1 MMKTAYLLVLTII
14 VIFVSCKK
22 PYNPPAIASPGSY
35 LVVEGVIN
43 AGSDSTIIK
52 LSNTVQLSSA
62 TTVNPVLNAVVTV
75 ESDQNAVFPLTAAA
89 NGNYVSPGLN
99 LDNSHKYRL
108 SIITNN
114 EQYYSDYV
122 AVLNSPPIDSVFFS
136 VAGNG
141 INIYSTSH
149 DPSNTVKYYRW
160 DYQETWIFH
169 SDYYSFYKSNGDI
182 VIPRNFINDEVYQCW
197 RSDTS
202 STINVGSSANLK
214 SDIISNNPIT
224 FIASNSEK
232 LGAKYSVINSQSAGS
247 SSAYSILVKQYALTG
262 EAYTFWSNLKK
273 NTEQLGSIFDA
284 QPSQIDGNIHSAT
297 HPTEPVI
304 GYISVGTVASQRIF
318 IKNQQIPSTWEPTPL
333 YTACL
338 LDTLYLDYL
347 PPGGTVPINQEDE
360 FFNYDQGLVS
370 YKNRLIPVLA
380 IFNLFGAIVG
390 HTGSTPPC
398 VDCTLRG
405 TNVQPVFWK

>member
-1 MMKTAYLLVLTII
+1 MMKTAYLLVLTIMI
-14 VIFVSCKK
+14 IFVSCKK
-22 PYNPPAIASPGSY
+22 PYNPPAIAAPGSY

-43 AGSDSTIIK
+43 TGSDSTIIK

-75 ESDQNAVFPLTAAA
+75 ESDQNAEFPLTEAG

-108 SIITNN
+108 SIQANG

-122 AVLNSPPIDSVFFS
+122 AVLNSPPIDSVFFA

-202 STINVGSSANLK
+202 STINLGSSANLK
-214 SDIISNNPIT
+214 TDIISNNPIT
-224 FIASNSEK
+224 FVASNSEK
-232 LGAKYSVINSQSAGS
+232 LGAKYSILNTQSAGS
-247 SSAYSILVKQYALTG
+247 NSAYSILVKQYALTG
-262 EAYTFWSNLKK
+262 EAYTFWSNLKR

-297 HPTEPVI
+297 HPAEPVI
-304 GYISVGTVASQRIF
+304 GYISVCSVSSKRVIITNAKLPAWVATY
-318 IKNQQIPSTWEPTPL
+318 P
-333 YTACL
+333 YACEQDTSHNFYDDL
-338 LDTLYLDYL
+338 VLD
-347 PPGGTVPINQEDE
+347 
-360 FFNYDQGLVS
+360 S
-370 YKNRLIPVLA
+370 AHLIPTGPPPPATGLPG
-380 IFNLFGAIVG
+380 LFLY
-390 HTGSTPPC
+390 STREC
-398 VDCTLRG
+398 VDCTIRG
-405 TNVQPVFWK
+405 TKTPPPFFK